1 MNKHSRLYIAGHR
14 GMVGSALLQKFQQ
27 AGYTNIITRSS
38 AELDLTNQQKVSAF
52 FEQEKPAYV
61 ILAAA
66 RVGGIGANMQYPVEF
81 LLQNLQI
88 QNNVIDA
95 AFRTGV
101 QKILFLG
108 SSCIYPREC
117 PQPMKEE
124 YLLTGKLEPTNEGYA
139 IAKIA
144 GLRLLEYYS
153 KQYGW
158 DTLSVMPSNLYGSND
173 SFDPAHSHVLSA
185 LVKKFSDAVQNGDQ
199 EVVVWGTGNARRE
212 LMHVSDCADAI
223 LFLFE
228 NYQSSDFINI
238 GVGEDVSIRELAEL
252 IALKTGYTGHIRFD
266 VSKPDGMPRKCLDV
280 TRLSSLGYRPQIS
293 LEQGVMQTINEY
305 NKLKNIV

>member
-158 DTLSVMPSNLYGSND
+158 DTLSVMPCNLYGSND

-252 IALKTGYTGHIRFD
+252 IALKTGYTGHIQFD